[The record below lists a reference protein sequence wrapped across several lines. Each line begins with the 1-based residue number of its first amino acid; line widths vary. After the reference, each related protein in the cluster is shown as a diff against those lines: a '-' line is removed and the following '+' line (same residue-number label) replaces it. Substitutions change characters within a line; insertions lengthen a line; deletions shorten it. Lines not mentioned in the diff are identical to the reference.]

1 MTSNPFEPP
10 SEPAP
15 SQPPAPEP
23 TYGQVPYGQVPYGQ
37 VPYGQPMPAPYGQV
51 PYGQV
56 PYGYSPYGAPA
67 AMRNGLGIAAL
78 VLGIVGAVTGATIV
92 LCVIAFPTGVLA
104 IIFGAIGRQRAKR
117 GEASNKTMSTW
128 GLWLGVV
135 AILLSIVGVFVFI
148 HIIRDHDA
156 CVRRAV
162 TQEQA
167 DNC

>member
-1 MTSNPFEPP
+1 MTTNPFEPP
-10 SEPAP
+10 SEATP
-15 SQPPAPEP
+15 SQPSAPAP

-37 VPYGQPMPAPYGQV
+37 VPYGQV
-51 PYGQV
+51 PYGH
-56 PYGYSPYGAPA
+56 SSYGAPV
-67 AMRNGLGIAAL
+67 AMRNGLGVAAL
-78 VLGIVGAVTGATIV
+78 VLGIIGAVTGATIL

-104 IIFGAIGRQRAKR
+104 IIFGAIGRGRAKR

-135 AILLSIVGVFVFI
+135 AVLLSIVGVFVYI

>member
-1 MTSNPFEPP
+1 MTTNPFEPP
-10 SEPAP
+10 SEATP
-15 SQPPAPEP
+15 SQPPAPAP
-23 TYGQVPYGQVPYGQ
+23 APAYGHVPYGQVPYGQ
-37 VPYGQPMPAPYGQV
+37 APYGQV

-56 PYGYSPYGAPA
+56 PYGYSPYGAPVA
-67 AMRNGLGIAAL
+67 VMRNGLGVAAL
-78 VLGIVGAVTGATIV
+78 VLGIVGAVTGATIL

-104 IIFGAIGRQRAKR
+104 IIFGAIGRGRAKR

-135 AILLSIVGVFVFI
+135 AVLLSIVGVFVYI